1 MPLFV
6 TILLYIIIFL
16 YGIVIGSFLNVCIFR
31 LPNHE
36 SLLPSS
42 HCMSCGS
49 RLHWYD
55 LFPVFSYLLLKG
67 RCRYCKAKVSW
78 QYPIV
83 ELFNGIVYVIV
94 FMANGTNLQSVVYC
108 LMASALIVIT
118 VIDERTYE
126 IPVELNLFLLG
137 LGIVMCII
145 DHANWMEHLIGLAAV
160 SVPLHLLYLISGGRA
175 IGGGDI
181 KLMAAAGLLIGWKCI
196 VLAFF
201 VGCILGSVIHL
212 CRMKFSKA
220 EHVLAMGPYLSAGIM
235 ITALWGK
242 NMITWYLGCLGIA

>member
-126 IPVELNLFLLG
+126 IPVELNRFLLV

-160 SVPLHLLYLISGGRA
+160 CVPLHLLYLISGGRA

-196 VLAFF
+196 ILAFF

-220 EHVLAMGPYLSAGIM
+220 EHVLAMGPYLSAGRM